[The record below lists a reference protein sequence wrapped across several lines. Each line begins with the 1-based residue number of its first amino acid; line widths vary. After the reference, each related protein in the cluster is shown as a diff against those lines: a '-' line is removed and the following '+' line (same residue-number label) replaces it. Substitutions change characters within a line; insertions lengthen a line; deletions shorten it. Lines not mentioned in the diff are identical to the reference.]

1 MGILDIPDTPMLREE
16 KVSTS
21 ITPSG
26 KVLICRE
33 VSPESISGLMPSF
46 KETEKREQ
54 PIFGGIFST
63 PTKKEEKPLFST
75 IFGTTEETKPLFGTA
90 ETGKG
95 EKTIYQL
102 VTEYLKEHR
111 GEAGELSK
119 KINEYL
125 KALGEKAK
133 EAMPKIEERVKKILE
148 QLKTKKV
155 SGTRTKPLI
164 ISPAKPPERPTL
176 SPAEVKEEKLVKEID
191 EFLKELEKK
200 AAQKKLE
207 QVV

>member
-1 MGILDIPDTPMLREE
+1 MGILDIPDTPVLREE
-16 KVSTS
+16 KVSAS

-33 VSPESISGLMPSF
+33 VSPESISGIMPSF

-54 PIFGGIFST
+54 PILGGIFSA
-63 PTKKEEKPLFST
+63 PTREEKPLF
-75 IFGTTEETKPLFGTA
+75 GAPEEERK
-90 ETGKG
+90 
-95 EKTIYQL
+95 EKTIYEL

-111 GEAGELSK
+111 GEIEELSK
-119 KINEYL
+119 KIDEYL
-125 KALGEKAK
+125 KSLGEKAK
-133 EAMPKIEERVKKILE
+133 EVVPEIKKRLEKLFE

-155 SGTRTKPLI
+155 SRATAKPLT

>member
-33 VSPESISGLMPSF
+33 VSPESISGFMPSF

-54 PIFGGIFST
+54 PIFGGIFSA
-63 PTKKEEKPLFST
+63 PTKKEEKPLFT
-75 IFGTTEETKPLFGTA
+75 LFGTP
-90 ETGKG
+90 EEEKK
-95 EKTIYQL
+95 EKTIYEL

-111 GEAGELSK
+111 EEIEELNK

-133 EAMPKIEERVKKILE
+133 EAMPKIEERVKKILD

-155 SGTRTKPLI
+155 SRATAKPLT

-207 QVV
+207 QVI